1 MEKVTQPEPRM
12 VRVVYGLPDRMDR
25 LAAFGNAVVLQVV
38 EAFGLAVMAA
48 HPRNFATPLCRRV

>member
-1 MEKVTQPEPRM
+1 MEKVAQPEPDV

-38 EAFGLAVMAA
+38 EAFGLAIMAA
-48 HPRNFATPLCRRV
+48 QREIVQ